1 MGGRRAGRRSD
12 REFSSIPTVVLNAS
26 GVAAPAWLALCR
38 YSVGGAMDKRERP
51 TFDLAVLGGAGGLTV
66 ADRVAAAGL
75 RVALVE
81 RDRPGGECTYHGCV
95 PTKTLVTTATLLH
108 RMRRGRDFGLP
119 AVRVRPDFAAI
130 MAHKDRVIDEI
141 S

>member
-1 MGGRRAGRRSD
+1 M
-12 REFSSIPTVVLNAS
+12 SIPAES
-26 GVAAPAWLALCR
+26 
-38 YSVGGAMDKRERP
+38 
-51 TFDLAVLGGAGGLTV
+51 TFDLVVLGGGAGGLTV
-66 ADRVAAAGL
+66 LDHALAAGL

-141 S
+141 SACGSFQPWEERGVR